1 VLRKTHL
8 NGEREGEQGDNR
20 SGRFRFETLAPEET
34 PTTTTATK
42 ISPSTSS
49 FSVVIFFTVEEGE
62 QKDKSQQKFG
72 SGSRNSKRWSL
83 PPTLQL
89 WCVESARNRNRML
102 FNQKELMG
110 SFVPNALSFHPD
122 SNGHNVTAP
131 LYIYETQTLGLD
143 AVSQEG
149 PMVLELKLQSTE
161 GAIYSDFFYLFVQE
175 KEGSTCV
182 NGGKFIETTVITPR
196 SQGIVE
202 PRSLGI
208 NGGSAGGNRKQQLV
222 VGIHNNDSVAS
233 SIGSHE
239 NEMEAHHKDRG
250 EWDMTED
257 EFEEEDDE
265 EEEEKEDDFDEEKVN
280 GIKEMKRLSGGGKG
294 GGGAGPVEP
303 DAGEH
308 LMQATSQFFSKMG

>member
-1 VLRKTHL
+1 
-8 NGEREGEQGDNR
+8 
-20 SGRFRFETLAPEET
+20 
-34 PTTTTATK
+34 
-42 ISPSTSS
+42 
-49 FSVVIFFTVEEGE
+49 
-62 QKDKSQQKFG
+62 
-72 SGSRNSKRWSL
+72 
-83 PPTLQL
+83 
-89 WCVESARNRNRML
+89 ML

-122 SNGHNVTAP
+122 SNGQDVTAP

-175 KEGSTCV
+175 KEGTMGV

-202 PRSLGI
+202 PRSLCT
-208 NGGSAGGNRKQQLV
+208 NGGSAGGNRRQQLV
-222 VGIHNNDSVAS
+222 TGIHNNDSAAS

-239 NEMEAHHKDRG
+239 SELETHHKDRG

-257 EFEEEDDE
+257 EIEEEDDE
-265 EEEEKEDDFDEEKVN
+265 EEDEKEDDCYEKASVV
-280 GIKEMKRLSGGGKG
+280 KKKKRLSSGGKG
-294 GGGAGPVEP
+294 GGSAGPVEP